1 MKKLGQLM
9 WLAVV
14 GLSLVA
20 WNTPVLRA
28 DDPPGKPDDPGNQGD
43 HGKPTD
49 PGQPTDDQGAGNDGK
64 PDKNPNKPGI
74 GRGRAVE
81 IPRINIPP
89 PLLDKL
95 PEDVKKLID
104 EFKALSDKY
113 VADQKALLE
122 GLRGANSDAKE
133 KIKEQLK
140 ANRQSFLDE
149 TKEIR
154 ADIRER
160 LKELR
165 DELKNLKPAEA
176 GSSEG
181 GRGRP

>member
-1 MKKLGQLM
+1 MNKLGKLA
-9 WLAVV
+9 WLAGL
-14 GLSLVA
+14 GLSLAV
-20 WNTPVLRA
+20 WNTAVLRA
-28 DDPPGKPDDPGNQGD
+28 DDGPRPGKPDGEHP
-43 HGKPTD
+43 GKPED
-49 PGQPTDDQGAGNDGK
+49 PGQPTDDHGAGNDDK
-64 PDKNPNKPGI
+64 TDKNPNKPGI

-95 PEDVKKLID
+95 PDDVKKLID

-113 VADQKALLE
+113 VADQKALFE

-140 ANRQSFLDE
+140 ANRQSFLDQ

-154 ADIRER
+154 SDIRER

-165 DELKNLKPAEA
+165 DELKNLKPADA
-176 GSSEG
+176 GGSEG
-181 GRGRP
+181 GRSRP